1 MSTWIYARLHTY
13 SDEDDLFAIY
23 SSPFIYEL
31 EDFGCL
37 LLDVRGR
44 FLSLK
49 IGLRGEGVW
58 RGFHWGG
65 RGVGGGDGEYCLICS
80 KWIVRVNKSLWKG
93 VRRWPKG
100 ESRMVILHHPS
111 AGGSDYVLVASTAMV
126 FEIRRLRSSLLRY
139 AISRRPADIYAPS
152 LRRHAHLPPPP
163 PVRRHV
169 RSQLPRWHHPSLL
182 QVRILR

>member
-31 EDFGCL
+31 EDFRCL
-37 LLDVRGR
+37 LLDVRGG

-49 IGLRGEGVW
+49 IGLRGEGGW

-65 RGVGGGDGEYCLICS
+65 MGVGGGEGEYCLICS

-93 VRRWPKG
+93 VRRWPI
-100 ESRMVILHHPS
+100 ILDHPS
-111 AGGSDYVLVASTAMV
+111 AGGSDYVVVASTARV
-126 FEIRRLRSSLLRY
+126 LR
-139 AISRRPADIYAPS
+139 D
-152 LRRHAHLPPPP
+152 
-163 PVRRHV
+163 
-169 RSQLPRWHHPSLL
+169 
-182 QVRILR
+182 